1 MAETRIKI
9 DAEAEISTTE
19 LAAILGVTAR
29 RVQQMAQ
36 DGTIVPVRRGYFQLG
51 DAVQRYINF
60 LSKPQISEAEQKLET
75 AKRQSEDVYK
85 RQGSPAGK
93 ADFLLLLFCPR

>member
-1 MAETRIKI
+1 MAETKAKI
-9 DAEAEISTTE
+9 DAEAEVSTTE

-51 DAVQRYINF
+51 DAVQR
-60 LSKPQISEAEQKLET
+60 
-75 AKRQSEDVYK
+75 
-85 RQGSPAGK
+85 
-93 ADFLLLLFCPR
+93 